1 MDALIAKARKEYHS
15 ELLHRGVLAINA
27 QGIATNADK
36 DSVASVSIARGI
48 ADRLLAETDERIAG
62 QTSGKAF
69 EEITMMFIKS
79 TFPKLQHL
87 RPGKWEIKK
96 LGNRSKIKTSAF
108 AQYEH
113 LAYLTELTKANRK
126 LSAMIGN
133 DYMVAPDIVIYRGL
147 CTDEEINTP
156 MLVVDDT
163 LSRMADLREANGG
176 KAIEEIHTKKLDE
189 AEVAFLTIGRER
201 NRLVHQNYIEVQI
214 NDTFE
219 EIFAKYEKACDFV
232 DLITQLLSV

>member
-113 LAYLTELTKANRK
+113 LAYLTELTKTSVYKGYKQDKIEMMGDRAEMSDFPLYLNT
-126 LSAMIGN
+126 
-133 DYMVAPDIVIYRGL
+133 VAGGL
-147 CTDEEINTP
+147 DRR
-156 MLVVDDT
+156 DQ
-163 LSRMADLREANGG
+163 
-176 KAIEEIHTKKLDE
+176 
-189 AEVAFLTIGRER
+189 TIGGFSF
-201 NRLVHQNYIEVQI
+201 VVKIYAVPVV
-214 NDTFE
+214 
-219 EIFAKYEKACDFV
+219 EI
-232 DLITQLLSV
+232 IG